1 MKTSDLQSMRGEMRM
16 AKLFRPAILLAASL
30 GWLGLNPAKAWA
42 QTIERM
48 ELGASYNVVRSN
60 APPGGC
66 GCFTMN
72 GGSGWFGYSLDR
84 NWAVVGEVGSEHASN
99 IDGTAAGLTLTTFLG
114 GLRYSGH
121 LSHRIVPFGQLLQGG
136 AHASGALTPG
146 TSGLAGSAN
155 GFALAPGGGVDVK
168 LKRKFAVRAV
178 QVDYLLT
185 RINNGVNDHQNNL
198 RIGFGIV
205 YRFGPER

>member
-1 MKTSDLQSMRGEMRM
+1 MI
-16 AKLFRPAILLAASL
+16 KLFRAIMLLAASL
-30 GWLGLNPAKAWA
+30 GWLILSPAKTWA

-48 ELGASYNVVRSN
+48 EVGANYNLVRTN

-72 GGSGWFGYSLDR
+72 GASGWFGYRLDR
-84 NWAVVGEVGSEHASN
+84 NWEVVGEVGGEHASN
-99 IDGTAAGLTLTTFLG
+99 IDGTAAGFTLTTFLG
-114 GLRYSGH
+114 GLRYFPHPGH
-121 LSHRIVPFGQLLQGG
+121 RMMPFVQLLQGG

-146 TSGLAGSAN
+146 TSGLPGSAN
-155 GFALAPGGGVDVK
+155 GFAFAPGGGVDVK
-168 LKRKFAVRAV
+168 LKDHFAVRVV

-185 RINNGVNDHQNNL
+185 RINNGGNDHENNL
-198 RIGFGIV
+198 RIGFGVV